1 MPPVPNKATISP
13 SAGSHLQGIGL
24 VILMTICFSSLDAS
38 AKKFKDSG
46 ASLDPAGVGDAH
58 ILAGIDV
65 SAAGGLRGHSFCL
78 PFIGNHPCGPASG

>member
-1 MPPVPNKATISP
+1 MGVVMGALCFQFFLRC
-13 SAGSHLQGIGL
+13 AFFLQGRAGRYH
-24 VILMTICFSSLDAS
+24 SHP
-38 AKKFKDSG
+38 KFKDSG
-46 ASLDPAGVGDAH
+46 ASLDPAGVGYAH